1 MAACRHGRD
10 RRIDLAVLGIGLL
23 LSGCGATLSPPGSSA
38 LTTGSIEPKKTS
50 AEAPG
55 GGCSI
60 ELDGRRSTT
69 VQSLLAT
76 ARVAEREPRRHGSS
90 GQASVSPE
98 CAAARTRAQLAAI
111 DGGSSDVASAR
122 GQASELT
129 VEFNADEERVA
140 PKDKPALSSFI
151 ASNRTA
157 GRKSVRI
164 YAGRGGG
171 GNVFEQAVLAQKR
184 ARAVQSML
192 PSNVAVSIEF
202 DPGQADDTVRLEFDK
217 G

>member
-1 MAACRHGRD
+1 MVACRQDCD
-10 RRIDLAVLGIGLL
+10 RRILAVLGIGLY
-23 LSGCGATLSPPGSSA
+23 LSGCGAALPPPGSNA
-38 LTTGSIEPKKTS
+38 LTTGSVERKQT
-50 AEAPG
+50 AVEAAG

-60 ELDGRRSTT
+60 ELEGRRSTT

-76 ARVAEREPRRHGSS
+76 ARVAERDPRREGSD

-98 CAAARTRAQLAAI
+98 CAAARMRAQLAAI
-111 DGGSSDVASAR
+111 DHEPRDAATAR
-122 GQASELT
+122 GQAAELT

-140 PKDKPALSSFI
+140 ARDKPALSNFI

-157 GRKSVRI
+157 GRKTVRI

-184 ARAVQSML
+184 ARAVQAML